1 MTTDY
6 SYQLADF
13 TSLDPAV
20 TGPSLSQLTQ
30 EIQSSAITVA
40 LDHLSGSTVISFK
53 AALTSQEKILLDQL
67 VAAHTGVGITDP
79 TNTAGVPYMVLS
91 GDQNVVQIAGRKG
104 SDLIAATHNFA
115 DPTTWFQGS
124 TRTTDTLTDS
134 GDGLTFN
141 GHHQS
146 WIDLTHGKYLYER
159 NLVAED
165 ITAGGKGWAVSVTVD
180 GVTQT
185 QRTPFDTSGGDFTV
199 DYAAGTITFASSK
212 TGTTV
217 VAEYNYSGSSQWELV
232 PDAGKELEIIDSELQ
247 FSIDAQLQSA
257 IVYEI
262 VGPVEN
268 FAPTLAVSG
277 GGPLPD
283 GTLIRLGGKDYDT
296 IDQLIDDAR
305 GAYPQIPAMPGPRGY
320 SQARIGFP
328 FWYGTINELYSS
340 QGMRLRVRVE
350 GDVPILGERGTGTM
364 YCLSKTEST

>member
-1 MTTDY
+1 MTDY
-6 SYQLADF
+6 SYQPEEF
-13 TSLDPAV
+13 TSLAATV
-20 TGPSLSQLTQ
+20 TGPSFSQLTQ
-30 EIQSSAITVA
+30 EIRASAITVA
-40 LDHLSGSTVISFK
+40 LDYISGDTVVTFK
-53 AALTSQEKILLDQL
+53 ADLTPQEKILLDQI
-67 VAAHTGVGITDP
+67 VAAHTGLGVEDPVDAAGI
-79 TNTAGVPYMVLS
+79 PYMVLS
-91 GDQNVVQIAGRKG
+91 GDQNVVQISGRKG
-104 SDLIAATHNFA
+104 SDLIASTHNFA
-115 DPTTWFQGS
+115 DPTTWYQQS

-134 GDGLTFN
+134 GDGLTFG
-141 GHHQS
+141 GHHTN

-159 NLVAED
+159 NLVAD
-165 ITAGGKGWAVSVTVD
+165 DLAAGGKGWAVTVTVD
-180 GVTQT
+180 GVAKT
-185 QRTPFDTSGGDFTV
+185 QRAPFATSGGDFTV

-217 VAEYNYSGSSQWELV
+217 VAEYNYAGSSQWELV

-247 FSIDAQLQSA
+247 FSLDAQLQSA

-262 VGPVEN
+262 VGPVEV

-277 GGPLPD
+277 GGAVPD

-350 GDVPILGERGTGTM
+350 GDVPVLGERGTGTM
-364 YCLSKTEST
+364 YCLSKSEST

>member
-1 MTTDY
+1 MTDY
-6 SYQLADF
+6 SYLLTDF
-13 TSLDPAV
+13 TSLDPSV

-30 EIQSSAITVA
+30 EIRDSAITVA
-40 LDHLSGSTVISFK
+40 LDHLYGDTVVVFK
-53 AALTSQEKILLDQL
+53 AALTSQEKLLLDQL
-67 VAAHTGVGITDP
+67 VAAHTGLGIQDP
-79 TNTAGVPYMVLS
+79 TNAAGVPYTVLS

-115 DPTTWFQGS
+115 DSTTWFQAS

-141 GHHQS
+141 GHHPN

-159 NLVAED
+159 NLVAD
-165 ITAGGKGWAVSVTVD
+165 AIAAGGNGWAVSVTVD
-180 GVTQT
+180 GVPKT
-185 QRTPFDTSGGDFTV
+185 QRAPFATSGGDFTV
-199 DYAAGTITFASSK
+199 DYAAGTITFAAAQ
-212 TGTTV
+212 TGVV
-217 VAEYNYSGSSQWELV
+217 VAEYSYAGSSQWELV
-232 PDAGKELEIIDSELQ
+232 PDTGKELEIIDSELQ
-247 FSIDAQLQSA
+247 FSLDAQLQSA

-262 VGPVEN
+262 VGPVEV
-268 FAPTLAVSG
+268 FAPTLAVSS

-305 GAYPQIPAMPGPRGY
+305 GAYPQIPAMPGPRGFT
-320 SQARIGFP
+320 QPRIGFP

-340 QGMRLRVRVE
+340 QGMRLRVRLE
-350 GDVPILGERGTGTM
+350 SDVPVLGERGTGTM